1 VANKPLLSIII
12 TSYTIGRLKDIFE
25 LLDSIK
31 SQTYK
36 NIEVIFVAERS
47 KELYEKVKEY
57 GEKIGLGMFKVLFN
71 YGEPGLSQA
80 RNLGI
85 KHANGQIIAF
95 VDDDVVLSSCW
106 AKELVRTFM
115 LDDNIIGVTG
125 PALPLWVDKSL
136 SWLPEELH
144 WLVSCTTWF
153 NYKEIVDVRNVWGHN
168 MSFKSEV
175 FKRIGYF
182 QTWTGFSYRVPLFT
196 SSLGEDV
203 DFSLRTKKI
212 GKRLVYNPKV
222 KVWHKVYREKLS
234 LKFMMERS
242 FWIGRSRRILKKYYG
257 KKDSGENI
265 LSTEFLLLRKIFLK
279 IFMLSNFLGVG
290 KFLTV
295 LLILLFVAFGYLFP
309 FGFESKGDFK
319 STHF

>member
-1 VANKPLLSIII
+1 LANKPLLSIVV
-12 TSYTIGRLKDIFE
+12 TSYTTERLKDIFE

-57 GEKIGLGMFKVLFN
+57 GEKIGLGMFKALFN

-85 KHANGQIIAF
+85 KHANGHIIAF

-106 AKELVRTFM
+106 AEELVRTFM
-115 LDDNIIGVTG
+115 LDDDIIGVTG

-153 NYKEIVDVRNVWGHN
+153 NCKKISDVRNVWGHN
-168 MSFKSEV
+168 MAFKSEV

-182 QTWTGFSYRVPLFT
+182 QTWTGFSYRVPLFA

-203 DFSLRTKKI
+203 DFSLRAKKI

-222 KVWHKVYREKLS
+222 KVWHKVYSYRLS
-234 LKFMMERS
+234 LKFIGERS
-242 FWIGRSRRILKKYYG
+242 FWIGRSRRMLKKYYG
-257 KKDSGENI
+257 KKGLSENM
-265 LSTEFLLLRKIFLK
+265 LSTESLLLKRIFSKL
-279 IFMLSNFLGVG
+279 FARSVLYSDVRRFLI
-290 KFLTV
+290 V
-295 LLILLFVAFGYLFP
+295 LLILLLVMLGYLFP
-309 FGFESKGDFK
+309 FRFRSRA
-319 STHF
+319 